1 MLALNVSDG
10 TRAGFMLGKKE
21 WIMPLN
27 FTSKLDGIIPMEQPK
42 RLYDAIKSD
51 NKRIVISEKSAHCS
65 MNTTGY
71 TFWG

>member
-1 MLALNVSDG
+1 
-10 TRAGFMLGKKE
+10 
-21 WIMPLN
+21 MPLI